1 VGMTI
6 NQDTFTGEYSYTIDD
21 KGRVNI
27 PAKFRQSLA
36 PENNQTFVIT
46 QGMDPCIWVYPLT
59 AWQIIEDD
67 LKDLSAISKVNRSF
81 IRNTVRYASIV
92 VFDKQGRI
100 MLSSNLM
107 NYAKLKKDALIIGM
121 VNKIEIWDP
130 NLLAKVDKKNL
141 EMDSSEYDELA
152 DRIIL

>member
-1 VGMTI
+1 MTI

-36 PENNQTFVIT
+36 PENDQTFVIT

-141 EMDSSEYDELA
+141 EMDSSDYDELA

>member
-1 VGMTI
+1 MTI

-36 PENNQTFVIT
+36 PENDQTFVIT

-67 LKDLSAISKVNRSF
+67 LKDLTAISKVNRSF

>member
-1 VGMTI
+1 MTI

-36 PENNQTFVIT
+36 PENDQTFVIT

>member
-1 VGMTI
+1 MTI
-6 NQDTFTGEYSYTIDD
+6 NQDTFTGEFSYTIDS

-27 PAKFRQSLA
+27 PAKFRQCLA
-36 PENNQTFVIT
+36 PENDHTFVIT
-46 QGMDPCIWVYPLT
+46 RGMDPCIWVYPFS
-59 AWQIIEDD
+59 AWQVIEDD
-67 LKDLSAISKVNRSF
+67 LKDLSAISSINRSF
-81 IRNTVRYASIV
+81 IRSTARYATTV

-100 MLSSNLM
+100 ILSSKLM
-107 NYAKLKKDALIIGM
+107 DYAKLKKDALIIGM

-130 NLLAKVDKKNL
+130 KMLAKVDKQNL

>member
-1 VGMTI
+1 MTL
-6 NQDTFTGEYSYTIDD
+6 NQNTFTGEFSYSLDA

-36 PENNQTFVIT
+36 PENDNTFVIT
-46 QGMDPCIWVYPLT
+46 RGMDPCIWVYPLT

-67 LKDLSAISKVNRSF
+67 LKDLSAISSINRSF
-81 IRNTVRYASIV
+81 IRSTARYASMV
-92 VFDKQGRI
+92 SYDKQGRI
-100 MLSSNLM
+100 ILSNSLM
-107 NYAKLKKDALIIGM
+107 SYAKLKKDAMIIGM

-130 NLLAKVDKKNL
+130 AMLEKVDKKNL

-152 DRIIL
+152 NRIIL

>member
-1 VGMTI
+1 MTI
-6 NQDTFTGEYSYTIDD
+6 NQDTFTGEYSYSIDA

-36 PENNQTFVIT
+36 PENDQTFVIT
-46 QGMDPCIWVYPLT
+46 RGIDLCIWVYPLT

-67 LKDLSAISKVNRSF
+67 LKDLSAISGINRSF
-81 IRNTVRYASIV
+81 IRNTVRYASSV
-92 VFDKQGRI
+92 AFDKQGRI
-100 MLSSNLM
+100 MLLTNLLD
-107 NYAKLKKDALIIGM
+107 YAQLKKDALIIGM

-130 NLLAKVDKKNL
+130 NVLAKVDKQNL

-152 DRIIL
+152 DKIIL